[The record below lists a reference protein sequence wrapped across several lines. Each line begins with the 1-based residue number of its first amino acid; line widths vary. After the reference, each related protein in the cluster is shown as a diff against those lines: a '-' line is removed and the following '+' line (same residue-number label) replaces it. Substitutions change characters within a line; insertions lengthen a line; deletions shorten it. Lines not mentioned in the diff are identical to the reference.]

1 MMAAISSKIHNPSV
15 NVILL
20 ERNNRL
26 GIKLRLTGGG
36 RCNVT
41 ADVINDEI
49 IANTPKNG
57 KFLFSSLSNF
67 NTLQIKE
74 FFEKEGCPLKVED
87 HRRVFPK
94 SNNSMDIINVLKAKM
109 EKLNIEIRLNTYVSK
124 INYEKKLL
132 YTNNGEINYSH
143 LIIATGGKTYPNTG
157 SDGNGYDLV
166 NGIGHSITD
175 LIPGEVP
182 LVSNDKCIQSK
193 ALQGLSFKDVR
204 IDILDNNNIKKSIT
218 HDIIFTHFGIS
229 GPAALRASFYI
240 QKLLERKSEVLIH
253 IDFIPLVKGNKLE
266 EHNDNLEEYILS
278 YGIPKRLLSF
288 IKEEFEKDLINKL
301 KKFPLSIYSTR
312 GFSQAFV
319 TNGGVAIKEI
329 DPKTMKSKLTNSVSF
344 CGEIIDVSSFTGG
357 YNITS
362 AFSTGYTAGKYALE

>member
-1 MMAAISSKIHNPSV
+1 MMAAISSKIHNP
-15 NVILL
+15 NGDVILV
-20 ERNNRL
+20 ERNNKL

-41 ADVINDEI
+41 ADVTNQEV

-67 NTLQIKE
+67 NPSQIKD

-87 HRRVFPK
+87 HGRVFPK
-94 SNNSMDIINVLKAKM
+94 SNKSIDIIKVLIVKM
-109 EKLNIEIRLNTYVSK
+109 KKLNIDIRLNTYVSSV
-124 INYEKKLL
+124 NYEKKLI
-132 YTNNGEINYSH
+132 YTNNGDIGYNH
-143 LIIATGGKTYPNTG
+143 LIIATGGKTYPATG

-166 NGIGHSITD
+166 SKIGHSITD
-175 LIPGEVP
+175 LVPGEVP

-204 IDILDNNNIKKSIT
+204 IDIMNNNKIKQKIK
-218 HDIIFTHFGIS
+218 HDLIFTHFGIS
-229 GPAALRASFYI
+229 GPVALRASFYI
-240 QKLLERKSEVLIH
+240 QELLKRKKEVLIY
-253 IDFIPLVKGNKLE
+253 IDFIPSIDINTLE
-266 EHNDNLEEYILS
+266 AHSDNLEEYIMSL
-278 YGIPKRLLSF
+278 GIPKRL
-288 IKEEFEKDLINKL
+288 ITYINDEFQNDLINKI

-319 TNGGVAIKEI
+319 TNGGISTKEI
-329 DPKTMKSKLTNSVSF
+329 DPKTMKSKLINSVSF

-362 AFSTGYTAGKYALE
+362 AFSTGYTAGKYALK